1 MKSRKALLYY
11 IKVMLKER
19 PGAQFNNIFTR
30 KLIDFYS
37 QVCYNISRKKRKEN
51 NKMNITPEIWAM
63 MDDFEQV
70 SLFWEYQASFDDF
83 EEALAIKFEDFDR
96 MMRGEA

>member
-1 MKSRKALLYY
+1 
-11 IKVMLKER
+11 
-19 PGAQFNNIFTR
+19 
-30 KLIDFYS
+30 
-37 QVCYNISRKKRKEN
+37 
-51 NKMNITPEIWAM
+51 MNITPEIWAM

-70 SLFWEYQASFDDF
+70 SLFWEYQVSFENF